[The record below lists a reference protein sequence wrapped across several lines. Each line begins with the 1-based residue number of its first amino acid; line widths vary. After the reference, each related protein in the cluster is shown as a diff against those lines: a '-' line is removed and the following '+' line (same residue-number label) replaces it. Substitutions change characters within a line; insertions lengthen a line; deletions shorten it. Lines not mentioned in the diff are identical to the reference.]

1 MPITFPGD
9 NPYSEPSRQYTG
21 AQGVGG
27 VEKYGAVDGST
38 INVTNLNASA
48 ITAGT
53 IDASVLSVT
62 NINANNITAGNLA
75 AARMQT
81 NVLSAVQATISTLSA
96 IKADLGTI
104 TAGTINGVTINGSTI
119 NGGRSGGAVNIFG
132 NNLNLKDSGGT
143 TRINIW
149 HSGGSS
155 SWDQPT
161 GALNMQPSINANG
174 GVNTSGCFTASASQ
188 KFGLLNN
195 IDMNDF
201 NIDDCTTIWAFNFNS
216 RSDIR
221 LKKDILPFVGSLRK
235 IMALNPVEFIF
246 KKDKEAKKHIGL
258 IAQEVEPILP
268 ELVKKDDDG
277 IMSISYNELIPVL
290 IGAIQEL
297 KAEVN
302 ALKEK
307 NEIHA

>member
-9 NPYSEPSRQYTG
+9 SPFGEPSRQYTG

-119 NGGRSGGAVNIFG
+119 NGGLSGGAVNIYG

-161 GALNMQPSINANG
+161 GTLNMQPALNANG
-174 GVNTSGCFTASASQ
+174 GVTVSGCFTASPSNKWGA
-188 KFGLLNN
+188 LNN

-201 NIDDCTTIWAFNFNS
+201 NIDDCTDIWAFNFNS
-216 RSDIR
+216 RSDRR
-221 LKKDILPFVGSLRK
+221 LKRNISSYAGSLK
-235 IMALNPVEFIF
+235 KVMALNPVGFVF
-246 KKDKEAKKHIGL
+246 KKDKTAQKHIGL
-258 IAQEVEPILP
+258 IAQEVKPVLP
-268 ELVKKDDDG
+268 ELVKKDEAG
-277 IMSISYNELIPVL
+277 LLSISYNELIPVL

-297 KAEVN
+297 KTEVDT
-302 ALKEK
+302 LKK
-307 NEIHA
+307 SK